1 MYTLCRIHVTLILTA
16 GDTSLQRASLL
27 ILLMIMSILDVG
39 SCLVP
44 VVCMYYSSYD
54 MYFACIVYC
63 AIHVTCDTIQIH
75 MYRAVYIRV
84 HCYCMHIASHTTY
97 TEPSA
102 TVCIVSLSS
111 FVLVSAIMCGPH
123 RQDQEDE
130 ESAPLL
136 SNCKDSNCNEYLW
149 KVFYFFCFLSGQY
162 INVDVTKSTCK
173 KVVSV
178 VGLILFGIQFL
189 LYLGHVV
196 TAVVVKVDRI
206 ENISYIVNT
215 SNGTINCSLPHVH
228 WKFSTAIT
236 VSSIASFFS
245 YSFFTILILMP
256 VNGIFPCFSKRR
268 RYIDSVFCNACS
280 DTHRKAFKNG
290 TLSPF
295 DDSDISSELSTAQT
309 RCFFF
314 NYIIG
319 YILFCL
325 SFSFSMYFTI
335 SVYDNQQPFFNL
347 GSCSISILNVAKIAL
362 HFSTELCAIQS
373 CFIFSKI
380 VYKVTNKL
388 KQLATD
394 MDRAD
399 GVNDIQ
405 QVENNGIINNLFQSN
420 DKEKV
425 DRARYF
431 WLRKMDKDFI
441 DQVKPTLDLLG
452 VWFFVHWVMYALT
465 TVLLTA
471 FVLQNFLDIA
481 RNNLKSMDHLL
492 PDELEWPYFLY
503 LFFFTVFHAYLF
515 LYPCFRAASIA
526 AARTKFISTVFGNQW
541 LHIPIGIENNFIHYL
556 KTQEFAFRVP
566 LFCASITFEFNWV
579 YVALIL
585 AICGTYLNFK

>member
-1 MYTLCRIHVTLILTA
+1 MGVISSVVANLRRKRVKPLDLEWCLPTDKDSLCCNQATLVVSVCNKFQLLVKLAVHLKFLEISVNSVFEDDPVTPAQMQHGCGKLFT
-16 GDTSLQRASLL
+16 
-27 ILLMIMSILDVG
+27 VVPF
-39 SCLVP
+39 CLNV
-44 VVCMYYSSYD
+44 
-54 MYFACIVYC
+54 
-63 AIHVTCDTIQIH
+63 
-75 MYRAVYIRV
+75 
-84 HCYCMHIASHTTY
+84 
-97 TEPSA
+97 
-102 TVCIVSLSS
+102 IVSLSS
-111 FVLVSAIMCGPH
+111 FVLVSAIMCEPR
-123 RQDQEDE
+123 RQNEED
-130 ESAPLL
+130 APLL
-136 SNCKDSNCNEYLW
+136 PNREDSNCIWN
-149 KVFYFFCFLSGQY
+149 VFYFFSFLSGQY
-162 INVDVTKSTCK
+162 INVDVTRFFK
-173 KVVSV
+173 KVVSI

-189 LYLGHVV
+189 LYLGHVG
-196 TAVVVKVDRI
+196 TAVVVEVCRI
-206 ENISYIVNT
+206 RNINDTINT
-215 SNGTINCSLPHVH
+215 SNGTIKCTLPHVH

-236 VSSIASFFS
+236 VGTFAAFFS
-245 YSFFTILILMP
+245 YSFFTILLLMP
-256 VNGIFPCFSKRR
+256 VNGIFPCFSKCRR
-268 RYIDSVFCNACS
+268 CIDSVFCNACS
-280 DTHRKAFKNG
+280 DTHRKVFKNG

-295 DDSDISSELSTAQT
+295 DDSDISSELSNAQT

-325 SFSFSMYFTI
+325 SFGFSIYFTI

-347 GSCSISILNVAKIAL
+347 GSCWISKLNVVKIAL

-394 MDRAD
+394 MDRVNFAD
-399 GVNDIQ
+399 GENDIE
-405 QVENNGIINNLFQSN
+405 QVENDGIINELFQSN
-420 DKEKV
+420 DKKKV

-431 WLRKMDKDFI
+431 WLQKMDKDFI

-452 VWFFVHWVMYALT
+452 VWFLVHWVMYALT

-481 RNNLKSMDHLL
+481 RNSITSMDHLL
-492 PDELEWPYFLY
+492 PKNLETPYFLY
-503 LFFFTVFHAYLF
+503 LCFFTVFHAYLF

-526 AARTKFISTVFGNQW
+526 AARTKFISTVFGKQW
-541 LHIPIGIENNFIHYL
+541 LHVPIGIENNFIHYL

-585 AICGTYLNFK
+585 AICGSYLNFT